1 MLQILQRSYLERL
14 QLNICALLAAIITS
28 TKDID
33 TSLVETCISQPSSDI
48 GSNKNLLYNANGCQS
63 HFAHNHVVAVGV
75 VVVVVDSLGNGGQNM
90 AATETIV

>member
-63 HFAHNHVVAVGV
+63 HFAHNHVVV